1 MSGELESTA
10 QGWEEPEAVAFEQ
23 LAQRRSRWGQDYKED
38 LLTMDHIF
46 NILSVEL

>member
-1 MSGELESTA
+1 MSGKLEGTV
-10 QGWEEPEAVAFEQ
+10 QGWEEPEEVAFEQ
-23 LAQRRSRWGQDYKED
+23 PAQRRSRWEQDYEED